1 MKSQIMKLKKA
12 LCLGAT
18 LSTIS
23 LMAVTSHAEQQLKV
37 FGSVGSASHEFGDS
51 NNAFDDSATSYG
63 LGGLLRFNQ
72 NFAAEFRYDNLG
84 EIEQLFADTT
94 GAHTDMLSLEG
105 YSLGVLGGVPIGDTA
120 SIYAKVGVM
129 FWDAEAQYMNNT
141 LRASDEGNSFYFG
154 FGGEFMVSNEMSVAI
169 EYTMMEADTV
179 LGGNREQTYTVN
191 NIALTLGY
199 SF

>member
-1 MKSQIMKLKKA
+1 MKLKKV
-12 LCLGAT
+12 LCLSVA
-18 LSTIS
+18 LSTMS
-23 LMAVTSHAEQQLKV
+23 VMAATSYAEQQLKV
-37 FGSVGSASHEFGDS
+37 FASVGSASHEFGDG
-51 NNAFDDSATSYG
+51 NYAFDDSATSYG

-84 EIEQLFADTT
+84 EIEQLFADNT
-94 GAHTDMLSLEG
+94 GSHTDGLSLEG
-105 YSLGVLGGVPIGDTA
+105 YSVGVLGGIPVGDTA

-141 LRASDEGNSFYFG
+141 LYASDEDNSFYFG

-169 EYTMMEADTV
+169 EYTMMEADVTF
-179 LGGNREQTYTVN
+179 GGNREQAYTVN